1 MKKHNFR
8 SLIATA
14 SLVLGLSDI
23 GPAHADAIGGHL
35 GAVEGA
41 TDVYAVTCPA
51 GTVSVEASVND
62 AITAGTQVSVQLINP
77 NGSAI
82 TASAVDGGGPSGFV
96 TLDGGAGSY
105 LAIVSKNTEFG
116 EGYGVSIHCNDAV
129 GALAETIAVLVQNQ

>member
-1 MKKHNFR
+1 MGKHSFR
-8 SLIATA
+8 SVIATA
-14 SLVLGLSDI
+14 SLVLGLS
-23 GPAHADAIGGHL
+23 GVGSAHADAIGGHL
-35 GAVEGA
+35 GAVAGA
-41 TDVYAVTCPA
+41 TDVYSVTCPA

-82 TASAVDGGGPSGFV
+82 TASAVDGGGPSGFA

-105 LAIVSKNTEFG
+105 LVTVSKNTEFG

-129 GALAETIAVLVQNQ
+129 GPLAETITVLVQNQ

>member
-8 SLIATA
+8 SVIATA
-14 SLVLGLSDI
+14 SLVLGLSGV

-62 AITAGTQVSVQLINP
+62 AIAAGTQVNVQLINP

-82 TASAVDGGGPSGFV
+82 TASAADSGGPSGFV

-105 LAIVSKNTEFG
+105 LVTVSKNTEFG
-116 EGYGVSIHCNDAV
+116 EGYSVSIHCNDAV
-129 GALAETIAVLVQNQ
+129 GPLDETIAVLVQNQ